1 MCLNVS
7 VSLYVTVG
15 GCYFMCECIDV
26 IVWLCM
32 FVSISKRMVCFFIF
46 NTQYRKLF
54 LYVQNLKIVNHIL
67 NHTIEFLREK
77 CKKNKLVEKIMGYA
91 LNLRRLWDVRRKI
104 LKLLENV
111 LVMQGRGQIWKN
123 LDVKCHETVDK
134 EMANTNNNCLSNTRI
149 KRIKMYP
156 RNYKAGDV
164 KGLERQTPV
173 KMRCLWHNFIC
184 KLKVR
189 FN

>member
-1 MCLNVS
+1 
-7 VSLYVTVG
+7 
-15 GCYFMCECIDV
+15 
-26 IVWLCM
+26 M

-111 LVMQGRGQIWKN
+111 LVMQGRGQI
-123 LDVKCHETVDK
+123 
-134 EMANTNNNCLSNTRI
+134 
-149 KRIKMYP
+149 
-156 RNYKAGDV
+156 
-164 KGLERQTPV
+164 
-173 KMRCLWHNFIC
+173 
-184 KLKVR
+184 
-189 FN
+189 